1 MCPVCASPDVAW
13 EQSPGTGVVY
23 SYTIVN
29 RNAEPFFQK
38 RIPYVLALVDVAP
51 GFRMMTNIV
60 NVSPEDVKIGM
71 PVRVIFEV
79 ASPEIGFPLFEPA
92 NA

>member
-1 MCPVCASPDVAW
+1 MCPVCGSRQVAW
-13 EQSPGTGVVY
+13 EQSPGTGTVY

-29 RNAEPFFQK
+29 RNAEPFFKK
-38 RIPYVLALVDVAP
+38 RTPYVLALVDVAP

-60 NVSPEDVKIGM
+60 NVAPADVTIGM
-71 PVRVIFEV
+71 AVRVIFEV

-92 NA
+92 GV